1 MARHPSPLCSPTLAL
16 HPSTPHPHANTHDV
30 LEEVHYGVFV
40 LGPAVLRL
48 LGQGAIV
55 GGSGR
60 MVSILR
66 DRGRRLEGQRRSSRG
81 PPASHRDSEPQPR
94 ERLLHPQ
101 LRARFRRTLLAH
113 KVLLSASLEC
123 ASREF
128 SAFTGLSVAAGT
140 RAPVWIVTGV
150 TGTSYRGVF
159 PHASPSVSMTLCRCP
174 PTPSTRSEALQSSWA
189 LSLLYFPFGSVHNP
203 YRLFFKIVPAFV
215 SAPH

>member
-1 MARHPSPLCSPTLAL
+1 MSPGDTLRISWAGARPGTP
-16 HPSTPHPHANTHDV
+16 HPSTPHPHADTHDV

-55 GGSGR
+55 GGSGCV
-60 MVSILR
+60 VSILR

-101 LRARFRRTLLAH
+101 LGARFRRTLLAL

-128 SAFTGLSVAAGT
+128 GVFTGLSVAAGL
-140 RAPVWIVTGV
+140 ALLSGLSLASLALVTGACSH
-150 TGTSYRGVF
+150 TR
-159 PHASPSVSMTLCRCP
+159 HHQCP
-174 PTPSTRSEALQSSWA
+174 
-189 LSLLYFPFGSVHNP
+189 
-203 YRLFFKIVPAFV
+203 
-215 SAPH
+215 